1 MKARWMPVLGGAL
14 TALAVW
20 GLFTL
25 SAALPAGGY
34 GLRFAEPLAAAQA
47 QALEQAAAQ
56 QGVDLA
62 LWREEDARLTTPLGR
77 SAGVRL
83 VYTTG
88 SPALCFPVE
97 YVRGTAPGA
106 AQADGCAVSTALA
119 DALFGSRAVAG
130 LTLDLPGGRRTI
142 TGVLQSEQ
150 KMVLCPAA
158 SGAGA
163 TGAEL
168 GCLPAADPR
177 GAVQQLL
184 QGAGV
189 GQGAQYLPYGTLGG
203 VLAALGWL
211 PVAAA
216 GLLLALRLWQSLPL
230 RGGGRQAAGF
240 LLALGL
246 ALALPALLGAL
257 PRWLIPSRWADAGFW
272 TGLAEML
279 GQSLD
284 TLLHLPDTARDAR
297 LAAALP
303 RAAACLAALLAGL
316 PPLLTAARPAR
327 EKTRNASRGAPPAG
341 SRPRPTN

>member
-1 MKARWMPVLGGAL
+1 MRARWLPALGAAL

-25 SAALPAGGY
+25 AGAFPAGGY
-34 GLRFAEPLAAAQA
+34 GLRFAGPLTASEADS
-47 QALEQAAAQ
+47 LTRTAAQ
-56 QGVDLA
+56 QGIDLA
-62 LWREEDARLTTPLGR
+62 LWSEQTAELRTELGR
-77 SAGVRL
+77 SATARV
-83 VYTTG
+83 VTAAG
-88 SPALCFPVE
+88 SPALCFPAE
-97 YVRGTAPGA
+97 YAAGTAPGA
-106 AQADGCAVSTALA
+106 GQTDGCAVSTALA
-119 DALFGSRAVAG
+119 DALFGSRDVAG
-130 LTLDLPGGRRTI
+130 LALDLPGGRRTI

-150 KMVLCPAA
+150 KMVLCPVA

-168 GCLPAADPR
+168 GCVPAADPR

-216 GLLLALRLWQSLPL
+216 GLLLAVRLWKSLPL

-240 LLALGL
+240 VLALAL
-246 ALALPALLGAL
+246 ALALPGLLGAL

-272 TGLAEML
+272 TTLAETM

-284 TLLHLPDTARDAR
+284 TLLHLPDTARAAR

-327 EKTRNASRGAPPAG
+327 DKPQGASRGAPPAG
-341 SRPRPTN
+341 S